1 VHSLKSLYLFL
12 TLLVLLF
19 NVNQLQA
26 EHRHR
31 TCKNVLGQF
40 CKLPLGS
47 RNLCYPG
54 TNRLSRDRCTE
65 GVQVPSPSP
74 LPFCPGQTGINAN
87 GPAARWCAGH
97 RFHRTCV
104 NFFRTKA
111 CKIPVGLTN
120 PCYTG
125 TPGFSDR
132 CTEGVLVPEPSL
144 LQFCPGQIGINANG
158 PAALWCR

>member
-12 TLLVLLF
+12 PILVLLF

-26 EHRHR
+26 EHR
-31 TCKNVLGQF
+31 TCRSYFGKF

-47 RNLCYPG
+47 TNLCYPG
-54 TNRLSRDRCTE
+54 PWPGFVLRCTE

-74 LPFCPGQTGINAN
+74 LPFCPGQIGLNRL

-104 NFFRTKA
+104 NFLSTKI
-111 CKIPVGLTN
+111 CKINDLLTN
-120 PCYTG
+120 PCYPG
-125 TPGFSDR
+125 TPGFSDK
-132 CTEGVLVPEPSL
+132 CTEGVLVPFPSPL
-144 LQFCPGQIGINANG
+144 PLCPSQRFINANG
-158 PAALWCR
+158 PAARWCRQP